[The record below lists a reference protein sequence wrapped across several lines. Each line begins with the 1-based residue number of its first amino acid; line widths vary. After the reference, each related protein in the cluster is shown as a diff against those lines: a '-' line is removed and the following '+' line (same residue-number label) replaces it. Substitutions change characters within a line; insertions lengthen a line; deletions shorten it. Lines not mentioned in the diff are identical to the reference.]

1 MRSGV
6 AGVAGVSRSS
16 RISFPFLMQTLAA
29 GLRCFLRCTR
39 LLSLETAQTS
49 AQKLSLNRRKDFA
62 KCRLADGTQ

>member
-6 AGVAGVSRSS
+6 AGVFGVSRSS
-16 RISFPFLMQTLAA
+16 RISFPA
-29 GLRCFLRCTR
+29 GLRRFLRCTR